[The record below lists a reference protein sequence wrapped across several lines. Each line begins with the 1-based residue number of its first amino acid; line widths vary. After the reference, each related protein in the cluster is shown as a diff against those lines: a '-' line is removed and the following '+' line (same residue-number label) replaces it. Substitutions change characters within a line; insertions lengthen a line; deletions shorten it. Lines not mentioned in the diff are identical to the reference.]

1 MSSRGTLSAQLRSRV
16 TLVVA
21 VLAAVLAL
29 GVLLA
34 ASSILYGQLDDQLD
48 AAQDRQQRAV
58 SGGFGDRA
66 PGIDVPG
73 MSQGTI
79 VVAVMPNG
87 SVRGNTIGHGTVE
100 PLTVEAA
107 DALLEVPVDGRKHT
121 VNVPGMGKYRV
132 EARSYNLQVVVALPL
147 AGVQQSLGWLALFSA
162 GLGLVSV
169 AVAAIAARATADA
182 ATRPL
187 RALGV
192 ASVEV
197 SRLPLHT
204 GEVSVPT
211 RVAPPADLP
220 PTHEVAQL
228 TAAFNHMLANVE
240 GALAARQASE
250 TKLRRFVADASHE
263 LRNPLA
269 AIRGYSELA
278 DRTSHQDG
286 PDAARDT
293 AFALGRINS
302 ESTRMTNL
310 VNDLLLLARL
320 DADVPSTPRPVD
332 LVEAVLN
339 AVSDSRAAGP
349 GHHWKLDLPTDGIP
363 VLGESDQL
371 HQVVLNLLGNARTHT
386 PPGTTVTT
394 SVAVS
399 DGWAVLKVADD
410 GPGIPPA
417 VLPHVFERF
426 SRADESR
433 AHTSTRS
440 TGLGLAIVRA
450 VVTRFG
456 GDASVES
463 RPGHT
468 CFTVRLPLADPT
480 PAA

>member
-1 MSSRGTLSAQLRSRV
+1 MTARGTLSSQLRSRV

-21 VLAAVLAL
+21 VLAVFLSA

-48 AAQDRQQRAV
+48 AAQERQQRAV
-58 SGGFGDRA
+58 SGGYGDRA

-87 SVRGNTIGHGTVE
+87 SVRGNTIGQGTVE
-100 PLTVEAA
+100 PLTVDAA
-107 DALLEVPVDGRKHT
+107 NALLEVDDDGRKHT

-132 EARSYNLQVVVALPL
+132 EARSYNLRVVVALPL
-147 AGVQQSLGWLALFSA
+147 ENVQQSLGWLALFA
-162 GLGLVSV
+162 GGLGLVSV
-169 AVAAIAARATADA
+169 AVAAVATRATADA
-182 ATRPL
+182 ATKPL
-187 RALGV
+187 RALGQ

-197 SRLPLHT
+197 ARLPLHT

-228 TAAFNHMLANVE
+228 TTAFNHMLANVE

-278 DRTSHQDG
+278 DRTSQQDG
-286 PDAARDT
+286 ADAARDT
-293 AFALGRINS
+293 AFALGRISS
-302 ESTRMTNL
+302 ESTRMTKL

-320 DADVPSTPRPVD
+320 DADLPSEPRPVD
-332 LVEAVLN
+332 LVETVLN

-349 GHHWKLDLPTDGIP
+349 THSWKLELPPTGIQ
-363 VLGESDQL
+363 VLADADQL
-371 HQVVLNLLGNARTHT
+371 HQVVVNLLANARTHT
-386 PPGTTVTT
+386 PEGTTVTT
-394 SVAVS
+394 SVAMA
-399 DGWAVLKVADD
+399 DGWARLTVVDD
-410 GPGIPPA
+410 GPGIPA
-417 VLPHVFERF
+417 DVLPRVFERF
-426 SRADESR
+426 SRADAAR
-433 AHTSTRS
+433 THTSARS
-440 TGLGLAIVRA
+440 TGLGLAIVQA

-456 GDASVES
+456 GQTMVES
-463 RPGHT
+463 QPGRT
-468 CFTVRLPLADPT
+468 CFTVLLPVA
-480 PAA
+480 PAT